1 MMKALIFEN
10 KVVDLA
16 ATEFEV
22 CDSMSW
28 MDAPDG
34 CQVGWELV
42 DGVPQPPAGP
52 SNEERMQSLRERRN
66 YLLSKTDYL
75 ALADSTL
82 TDEMRAYR
90 QALRD
95 LPANTADPANP
106 VWPVKPGSEPEA
118 EPEITE

>member
-1 MMKALIFEN
+1 MKALIFEN

-22 CDSMSW
+22 CDAMSW

-106 VWPVKPGSEPEA
+106 VWPVKPS
-118 EPEITE
+118 